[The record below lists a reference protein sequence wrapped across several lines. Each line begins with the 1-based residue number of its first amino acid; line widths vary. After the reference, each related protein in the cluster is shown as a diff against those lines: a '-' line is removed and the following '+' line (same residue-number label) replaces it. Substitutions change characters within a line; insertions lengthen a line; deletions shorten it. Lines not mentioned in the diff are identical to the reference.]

1 MRKIKRIMGILL
13 SWMLLIGT
21 FQLLP
26 IEIDG
31 SETVSAAA
39 LSGDNSLSSLSISPG
54 TLSPAFQY
62 NVVNYTASVGADVSS
77 IEVNAKLSNETA
89 KIESVSGNTD
99 LQAGENLISI
109 VVKAQNGTPAT
120 YKIVVTKE
128 AGAENETQ
136 QPEDGAQQ
144 PEDGGQQPEDGGQQ
158 PENGGE
164 NTGGI
169 TIDGHPFDLSPTI
182 SADLVPQ
189 DFTKTT
195 VTCMGKQVEGLT
207 FDKSE
212 LTLVY
217 LTTPSTDVK
226 NTLAVYDEAGGF
238 YPFRKVQYGE
248 TNYLIVLNPP
258 AESGLSQ
265 EYTQTSQTVGEFQN
279 VPAFVAGA
287 APSAAETPE
296 SDGEEG
302 SGKTEFSLVY
312 GVSSHG
318 NKGWYQ
324 YDAVETTFQRF
335 VPVAAESEQ
344 PSPVEQPE
352 DETSEPGAEMQSLQK
367 AYTDMETQY
376 NAQKDLYRK
385 TTAVMSFVIAVLLV
399 IMVNLLLRGR
409 KNEEDEWEEEDYEE
423 LSEKVREQVK
433 SARRSRRDDGQI
445 PDLKG
450 GQSELWEDKSV
461 PKSILRQQTKTIPQ
475 VGKVLPDEME
485 LPSKAKGK
493 KAPESQKGKMAEPR
507 REKIPKT
514 GKIPE
519 PVAEKQWN
527 IEAEKQPMPNQVPKV
542 TPSNDF
548 DDFEVIDLEDL

>member
-1 MRKIKRIMGILL
+1 MRKIKQIMGILL
-13 SWMLLIGT
+13 SWMLLIGA

-26 IEIDG
+26 IEIEG
-31 SETVSAAA
+31 AGVVSAAA

-89 KIESVSGNTD
+89 TIESVSGNTD
-99 LQAGENLISI
+99 LQAGENLVSI

-128 AGAENETQ
+128 AGAGDETQ
-136 QPEDGAQQ
+136 QPEEGDAQQ
-144 PEDGGQQPEDGGQQ
+144 PEEGSAQQAED
-158 PENGGE
+158 GGE
-164 NTGGI
+164 NTGGV
-169 TIDGHPFDLSPTI
+169 TIDGHPFDLAPSI

-207 FDKSE
+207 FDKAQ

-238 YPFRKVQYGE
+238 YPFRKIQYDE

-279 VPAFVAGA
+279 VPAYVAGA
-287 APSAAETPE
+287 APSSADTSEA
-296 SDGEEG
+296 GEGEG

-324 YDAVETTFQRF
+324 YDAVESTFQRY
-335 VPVAAESEQ
+335 VPVVAESVQ
-344 PSPVEQPE
+344 TPSVEQPE
-352 DETSEPGAEMQSLQK
+352 DETSEPGAEMQSLQN

-409 KNEEDEWEEEDYEE
+409 KNDEDEWEEEDYEE

-433 SARRSRRDDGQI
+433 SARRSRRDDGQAA
-445 PDLKG
+445 DLKG
-450 GQSELWEDKSV
+450 DQSELWEDASV
-461 PKSILRQQTKTIPQ
+461 SKSILRQQTKTIPQ
-475 VGKVLPDEME
+475 VGKVLQNEME
-485 LPSKAKGK
+485 QPARAKGRSM
-493 KAPESQKGKMAEPR
+493 PESRKEKTAEPR
-507 REKIPKT
+507 KEKTVKP
-514 GKIPE
+514 GKMSE

-527 IEAEKQPMPNQVPKV
+527 TEAEKQPMTKTEPKV
-542 TPSNDF
+542 APGNDF